1 MPADRDSKNR
11 DGGTPITAP
20 GVGTRSRRRLSGVV
34 LVALA
39 LMGVSTVVSAT
50 TPTVNTIRGD
60 IASDDALVVFY
71 DYSSAANA
79 VWTTQAEFS
88 AGTIIDLD
96 ATTQPN
102 SLVLAFGG
110 GGSTAP
116 WWNPS
121 WTGRTCY
128 SIDHTAAGASSVTEY
143 PLRVRIDTA
152 SLIAAGE
159 MQPDGDDLRAIAS
172 DASTLLPIWLEG
184 PINDSATSI
193 WVQVDAI
200 PAGGTTSFCVYWG
213 NPAAGSASDAEAVF
227 SYSSFKPLYYAVS
240 DRYDTVGADIYVVS
254 LVDGN
259 RATNGI
265 RTSGNLNAGRSYRF
279 RARDNSSTTVISAR
293 GPLATRGD
301 GDGFDALVP
310 ISFAGTQFVYPTE
323 RLTQTISMY
332 APFVTATVNVYN
344 GTTPVAGSPFTIP
357 VGTPVTVT
365 ADVTGSRTGIVESN
379 VPILLTYVTS
389 SGGDAYAVPPV
400 SSDDLYGIRSRD
412 AMLGMV
418 ASTSGTIQ
426 FSDGTTQAFG
436 GTRGSRL
443 TSTNNGG
450 TSGGG
455 PGDGMRIIADQ
466 PLGAIQQRDLDGYE
480 STHFT
485 PESELGNDY
494 YLPTDADYI
503 AIVCPQPGTVVRLD
517 RPGGGDVNVTCA
529 GPPGGP
535 GWVTDSSGWPDRTR
549 IYSLGGEPF
558 HVYYEDAND
567 QDETNLHSLK
577 QGRQYTWPE
586 PVVTPGGGGYVPIG
600 TWESPTYDTGGSGVY
615 GTISWLGSLPASSS
629 IRFQVATDNVDP
641 PALFVGPDGTP
652 ITWFTSTPTELAFIH
667 DGDRYLRVRAELAT
681 TDPAV
686 TPQLDEIVVGTNLIP
701 FNHMVGAADTIT
713 VSGTAGSTSRHY
725 LARVKTTAPLL
736 AGSTATLE
744 LTSALGLPNISL
756 ADVSLGASLQVS
768 IVGGVIMQSIGPP
781 LGFDAAS
788 HHSVILDEQMT
799 GPGLGATLD
808 LRWQANVAGLGS
820 PLVEHDLEVVILP

>member
-1 MPADRDSKNR
+1 M
-11 DGGTPITAP
+11 
-20 GVGTRSRRRLSGVV
+20 
-34 LVALA
+34 
-39 LMGVSTVVSAT
+39 VSAT
-50 TPTVNTIRGD
+50 TPSVNTMRGD
-60 IASDDALVVFY
+60 IATDDALVVFY

-79 VWTTQAEFS
+79 VWTTQAEFT
-88 AGTIIDLD
+88 AGTIVDLD
-96 ATTQPN
+96 TNAVPD

-116 WWNPS
+116 WWNVH
-121 WTGRTCY
+121 WTARTCY

-143 PLRVRIDTA
+143 PVRVRIDTA
-152 SLIAAGE
+152 SLIAAGD

-172 DASTLLPIWLEG
+172 DASTQLPMWLEG
-184 PINDSATSI
+184 PIDDPATSI
-193 WVQVDAI
+193 WVQVDSI
-200 PAGGTTSFCVYWG
+200 PAGGSTSFCVYWG
-213 NPAAGSASDAEAVF
+213 NPAAGSVSDAEAVF
-227 SYSSFKPLYYAVS
+227 SYSSFKSLYYAVS

-254 LVDGN
+254 LVDRN
-259 RATNGI
+259 RATNGV
-265 RTSGNLNAGRSYRF
+265 RTSGNLNAGSSYRF

-293 GPLATRGD
+293 GPLATRGA

-332 APFVTATVNVYN
+332 APFADATINVYN
-344 GTTPVAGSPFTIP
+344 GTTPVPASPVNVPQGTSVTI
-357 VGTPVTVT
+357 T
-365 ADVTGSRTGIVESN
+365 ADVTGSNTGIVESN
-379 VPILLTYVTS
+379 VPILLTYVAS
-389 SGGDAYAVPPV
+389 SGQDAYPVPPV
-400 SSDDLYGIRSRD
+400 SDDDLYGIRSRD
-412 AMLGMV
+412 AMVGMV
-418 ASTSGTIQ
+418 ANTAGTIQ
-426 FSDGTTQAFG
+426 FSDGSTQAFG
-436 GTRGSRL
+436 GTRGTRL

-466 PLGAIQQRDLDGYE
+466 PIGAIQQRDLDGYE

-494 YLPTDADYI
+494 YLPTDAEYV
-503 AIVCPQPGTVVRLD
+503 AIVCPEPGTVVRLD
-517 RPGGGDVNVTCA
+517 RQGGGDTNVTCA

-535 GWVTDSSGWPDRTR
+535 GWAKDSSGWSDRTR

-558 HVYYEDAND
+558 YVYYEDDND

-586 PVVTPGGGGYVPIG
+586 PVVIPGGGGYAPIG

-615 GTISWLGSLPASSS
+615 GTISWLGSTPAGTS
-629 IRFQVATDNVDP
+629 IRFQVATDNADP

-652 ITWFTSTPTELAFIH
+652 LSWFTFSPTELAFVH
-667 DGDRYLRVRAELAT
+667 DGDRYLQVRAELAT

-701 FNHMVGAADTIT
+701 FNHIVGAADTIT

-725 LARVKTTAPLL
+725 LARVKTAAPLL
-736 AGSTATLE
+736 AGSTATLQ
-744 LTSALGLPNISL
+744 LTGSLGLPNISL
-756 ADVSLGASLQVS
+756 ADVSLGTSLQVS
-768 IVGGVIMQSIGPP
+768 VIGGVVVQPAGPP
-781 LGFDAAS
+781 IAFDAALP
-788 HHSVILDEQMT
+788 HSVILDEQMA

-808 LRWQANVAGLGS
+808 LRWQANVASLTS